1 MGKGESTKF
10 PSDIEIYEV
19 IRKTIFSGTLE
30 GANGSFSGELKG
42 ATGIF
47 SGELQGATGVFTGN
61 ITAQSGTI
69 GGFEISMIN

>member
-1 MGKGESTKF
+1 M
-10 PSDIEIYEV
+10 
-19 IRKTIFSGTLE
+19 E

-69 GGFEISMIN
+69 GGFEISNDKLSSIKKGTMKNLILF